1 MATKL
6 QDSFDVG
13 GVMLDRP
20 FKIRRLGHFGFFAN
34 DMEASLRF
42 YRDLLGFQITDI
54 LDFAGR
60 ANDPK
65 DLDGKGDTRGFF
77 MRYGTNA

>member
-1 MATKL
+1 MATQV

-20 FKIRRLGHFGFFAN
+20 FKIRRLGHFGVYAN

-42 YRDLLGFQITDI
+42 YRDLLGFQITDS
-54 LDFAGR
+54 L
-60 ANDPK
+60 
-65 DLDGKGDTRGFF
+65 
-77 MRYGTNA
+77 